1 MKTVALFTIF
11 QSTNRNQKKGKK
23 NLFLG
28 VISKSNQGM
37 EAKVKTIFNTST
49 LQNQHCSENKV
60 QDDKQPDTRR
70 PCIIHQNV
78 SGTNMIL
85 YT

>member
-1 MKTVALFTIF
+1 MK
-11 QSTNRNQKKGKK
+11 KKNK

-37 EAKVKTIFNTST
+37 EAKVKTIFNTSI

-60 QDDKQPDTRR
+60 QDDKQPDTRG

-78 SGTNMIL
+78 SRTNIIL